1 MEQTPNKTPVDRSRR
16 ARFIF
21 RVVAAC
27 IGFSAAFVA
36 LAGFQLM
43 PGAPN
48 LVELLVDSLLSLA
61 TVATVAYVGGSSLDY
76 NGGIKELFWKRDK
89 DGKQPKG

>member
-1 MEQTPNKTPVDRSRR
+1 
-16 ARFIF
+16 
-21 RVVAAC
+21 
-27 IGFSAAFVA
+27 
-36 LAGFQLM
+36 M